1 MIQWYASGLF
11 VGLVLIVPFL
21 HAEILAE
28 KTTDPAAPAS
38 ITADQLIAGAIDL
51 TRGRTSYTELS
62 MIVHRPDWE
71 RTSTLVAWSR
81 GRTDALIRFV
91 APARDAGNATLKLA
105 EKMWTFTP
113 KLNRTIRLP
122 YSLMSQSWAGSDFS
136 YSDLSR
142 SDKLLTQYTHRIV
155 ETSEDDGH
163 VIYVVESIPKENA
176 PVVWGKEVIRMRDDY
191 VLLEQTYY
199 DQDMVPLKRMVS
211 LDIGVL
217 GGRSFATR
225 MRMVDLEEAD
235 RWTELQY
242 RTAEFDVPLDDEIFT
257 LFSLRNPRAR

>member
-1 MIQWYASGLF
+1 MILRYRFLL
-11 VGLVLIVPFL
+11 VGLTLLVPL
-21 HAEILAE
+21 SHAEI
-28 KTTDPAAPAS
+28 
-38 ITADQLIAGAIDL
+38 TADELIAGAIDL
-51 TRGRTSYTELS
+51 TRGQTSYTELS

-81 GRTDALIRFV
+81 GREDALIRFV
-91 APARDAGNATLKLA
+91 APARDSGNATLKLA

-155 ETSEDDGH
+155 ATSESDGH
-163 VIYVVESIPKENA
+163 IIYTVESTPVEDA

-199 DQDMVPLKRMVS
+199 DQDMQPLKRMVS
-211 LDIGVL
+211 LEIGVL
-217 GGRSFATR
+217 GGRTFAMR
-225 MRMVDLEEAD
+225 MRMVDLEEDD
-235 RWTELQY
+235 RWTELEY
-242 RTAEFDVPLDDEIFT
+242 RAAEFDLSLDDEIFT
-257 LFSLRNPRAR
+257 LFSLRNPRGR